1 MSSVPQVSHG
11 DIGTYNLD
19 GRVPI
24 GQLAGG
30 EFSLPDERD
39 HLFAPKL
46 GAHKEKH
53 DISCGREGNYCTGA
67 WIADRQ
73 WNGNNTYFGP
83 VLCPP
88 AHYCGSKSSL
98 TKPHRG

>member
-30 EFSLPDERD
+30 EFHCRMNAIICSLPNWGPTKKNMIYLAVEKAIIAPER
-39 HLFAPKL
+39 
-46 GAHKEKH
+46 G
-53 DISCGREGNYCTGA
+53 
-67 WIADRQ
+67 
-73 WNGNNTYFGP
+73 
-83 VLCPP
+83 
-88 AHYCGSKSSL
+88 
-98 TKPHRG
+98 